1 MALHVYRKALQYFVV
16 SEEKGDLQVEQNSI
30 QSERIKTL
38 NNMAAVHMSM
48 NSLDLALQALD
59 SVLAVEPFNEKAI
72 MRKGKVLFLKGQN
85 MAAACELK
93 RALKINPN
101 NKTVRNILSNVEVAL
116 IKERCQERE
125 LYKKMLGQNNISEK
139 STNYENKTNKTFI
152 ISGFVAGLAVIGGYC
167 YLNNNF
173 PFNKFSGL

>member
-1 MALHVYRKALQYFVV
+1 
-16 SEEKGDLQVEQNSI
+16 
-30 QSERIKTL
+30 
-38 NNMAAVHMSM
+38 MAAVHMSM

-125 LYKKMLGQNNISEK
+125 LYKKMLGQQNISEK
-139 STNYENKTNKTFI
+139 STNYKYKTVKYDIKNNIVI
-152 ISGFVAGLAVIGGYC
+152 IF
-167 YLNNNF
+167 
-173 PFNKFSGL
+173 